1 MFRWRTVLHG
11 LSESH
16 PGKEMPQLYILYSSV
31 LYLNLFIFST
41 LIHWQVN
48 IFFFKVTLW
57 CLRAIFQF
65 HNALQYNYFTLRV
78 VCESHLHR
86 WEASFIGSCPPPLRG
101 SPPRISLSCFNY
113 VFIGNFQIV
122 FRAI

>member
-1 MFRWRTVLHG
+1 MLHG

-41 LIHWQVN
+41 LIHWQVK
-48 IFFFKVTLW
+48 ICFFKVTLW

-65 HNALQYNYFTLRV
+65 YNALQYNYLKAEIHSSQFP
-78 VCESHLHR
+78 
-86 WEASFIGSCPPPLRG
+86 W
-101 SPPRISLSCFNY
+101 
-113 VFIGNFQIV
+113 
-122 FRAI
+122 